1 MFFRPHAIHPRIAS
15 LASCG
20 AISRFKL
27 KDQGHRRLQN
37 ACADRHALINHSL
50 SLSCVNENDA
60 YLPERL
66 IQGCVLRLCSF
77 YKTVWKFHQIHYFQH
92 TLKMQESMNSL
103 EHQAAEKLKQ
113 LLGRVPAIKLEDM
126 QPEEISGDSGP
137 DFGVCLRA
145 FGCSRTLVC
154 ELSAN
159 GQPRH
164 VRNGLFQLRNYV
176 ANNRGKLVP
185 IFIAPYL
192 STDSQSL
199 CREHEVGFF
208 DLHGNAFI
216 SFDGIYI
223 ERLVASAPPA
233 EKRKLKS
240 LFAPKAAHVL
250 LVMLRD
256 PERAWRVA
264 ELAKASDVSL
274 GHASNVRVALFDREW
289 TLVGSDGIS
298 LAKPSALLDAWLDNY
313 EAPAG
318 KKLGYYTPLHGRAF
332 EEAVRKAL
340 RWEAGKAHAALA
352 SYSAAN
358 WLAPYAR
365 TGKSFFY
372 ADDIGLEKLKNELQL
387 SSASKGEN
395 VEIALPKEK
404 WLFNDTVE
412 PVPGFICTSPVRTYL
427 DLAAAGERGREAA
440 EHLRREA
447 LKW

>member
-1 MFFRPHAIHPRIAS
+1 
-15 LASCG
+15 
-20 AISRFKL
+20 
-27 KDQGHRRLQN
+27 
-37 ACADRHALINHSL
+37 
-50 SLSCVNENDA
+50 
-60 YLPERL
+60 
-66 IQGCVLRLCSF
+66 
-77 YKTVWKFHQIHYFQH
+77 
-92 TLKMQESMNSL
+92 MNNL

-113 LLGRVPAIKLEDM
+113 LLGGVPSIKLEDM
-126 QPEEISGDSGP
+126 KREAFSGDCGP
-137 DFGVCLRA
+137 DFRVRLRA
-145 FGCSRTLVC
+145 FGRLWTLVC

-164 VRNGLFQLRNYV
+164 VRNGLFQLRSYI
-176 ANNRGKLVP
+176 ANNRGNPVP
-185 IFIAPYL
+185 IFIAPHL
-192 STDSQSL
+192 STDSQAL

-223 ERLVASAPPA
+223 ERFAVGAPPA

-240 LFAPKAAHVL
+240 LFAPKATQVL

-264 ELAKASDVSL
+264 ELAEASDVSL

-289 TLVGSDGIS
+289 TLVNFNGIS
-298 LAKPSALLDAWLDNY
+298 LAKPNTLLDAWRDNY

-332 EEAVRKAL
+332 EEAARKAL
-340 RWEAGKAHAALA
+340 RLKADKAHAALA

-365 TGKSFFY
+365 TGTSFFY
-372 ADDIGLEKLKNELQL
+372 ADEVGLEKLKAELRL

-395 VEIALPKEK
+395 VVIALPKEK
-404 WLFNDTVE
+404 WLLSDTVE

-427 DLAAAGERGREAA
+427 DLAAAGERGQEAA